1 MHDTF
6 IDSPQNA
13 RVKAAAKLRNRRQRD
28 KVESML
34 IEGYRELRSAISAG
48 HPIDHVFYCPDLF
61 LGSNE
66 GTLLDDAAAA
76 GTALLKTST
85 RVFEKLS
92 YRDRPDGLLGV
103 APQIRLKLSDL
114 KLPEAPL
121 LLVAES
127 IEKPGNLGTMLRTC
141 DAVGVDA
148 VIVCDKTTDINNPN
162 VVRASVGTLFTQP
175 VVEAGS
181 GETIHFLKQ
190 RGIRMAAATPA
201 AEANYWSAPLTGG
214 LAVVV
219 GSEQYGLTD
228 QWLNDGDILPV
239 RIPMNGTA
247 DSLNVATAASLFLYE
262 ALRQRSTE

>member
-1 MHDTF
+1 MHDMF
-6 IDSPQNA
+6 IDSPQNT
-13 RVKAAAKLRNRRQRD
+13 RVKATVKLRNRRQRD
-28 KVESML
+28 KAGQML
-34 IEGYRELRSAISAG
+34 VEGYRELRSAISAG
-48 HPIDHVFYCPDLF
+48 HPIEHVFYCPELF

-66 GTLLDDAAAA
+66 SALLDDAMTGGA
-76 GTALLKTST
+76 ALLKTSA

-103 APQIRLKLSDL
+103 APQISLQLSELD
-114 KLPEAPL
+114 LPEAPL
-121 LLVAES
+121 LLIAES

-148 VIVCDKTTDINNPN
+148 VIVCDRTTDINNPN

-181 GETIHFLKQ
+181 GETIAFLKQ
-190 RGIRMAAATPA
+190 HNIRMAAATPA
-201 AEANYWSAPLTGG
+201 ADIDYWQAPLTGG
-214 LAVVV
+214 MAIVV
-219 GSEQYGLTD
+219 GSEQYGLTE
-228 QWLNDGDILPV
+228 QWLVDGDILPV

-262 ALRQRSTE
+262 ALRQRSL